1 MGMGDCICPI
11 LYCAIATAAS
21 YEIKSSKREKSMVQT
36 FAISQALE
44 SLSLVED
51 KFNLV
56 ESSDDSFFVE
66 WYQNL
71 PELSA
76 VEKATLDRYK

>member
-1 MGMGDCICPI
+1 
-11 LYCAIATAAS
+11 
-21 YEIKSSKREKSMVQT
+21 MVQT

-44 SLSLVED
+44 SLSLVEE

-71 PELSA
+71 PQLSEA
-76 VEKATLDRYK
+76 EKATLDRYRTHLTSLSMLY